1 MASMTF
7 TLSVPDAKAT
17 DVLNTVTD
25 QLGYSGEGTR
35 KAFLD
40 ASIKDFVRRAYIDG
54 KLQAEAEANRV
65 EEDALREAKRAEEE
79 AVRVAAEGVNI
90 TV

>member
-1 MASMTF
+1 MASISI

-35 KAFLD
+35 KQFLD
-40 ASIKDFVRRAYIDG
+40 AAIKDFVKRAYVDG
-54 KLQAEAEANRV
+54 KLLAEAEANRA

-79 AVRVAAEGVNI
+79 TVREEAEAVNI